1 MIDWKTIARNQTD
14 RKARGWREGAS
25 TCENA
30 TNRVAS
36 ATPKV
41 APVLRPDRF
50 KNKWE
55 RDYATTQLEVQKHM
69 GLILDWRYEALSFR
83 LADATHLH
91 PDFLVITKTGF
102 EIHEVKGL
110 AREKWWARFK
120 IAVEMYPWFRW
131 FVCERQKGEWETKEV
146 GK

>member
-1 MIDWKTIARNQTD
+1 MVDWESIARNQTK
-14 RKARGWREGAS
+14 RKARGWKDDAP
-25 TCENA
+25 A
-30 TNRVAS
+30 TAEPVIS
-36 ATPKV
+36 SIS
-41 APVLRPDRF
+41 PVLRADRF
-50 KNKWE
+50 RNKWE
-55 RDYATTQLEVQKHM
+55 RDYATTQLQVQKHL

-120 IAVEMYPWFRW
+120 VAVEMYPWFRW
-131 FVCERQKGEWETKEV
+131 FVCERKSGEWSTREV